1 MATRD
6 HVATPSQPCNRLH
19 MLPYWPPPGTH
30 ASRHPGKTI
39 ESQRQTTSIRVYKY
53 CIFCIPLLFS
63 NTCARNQDPLK
74 PGSPPHESNL
84 STIQNCFIQLSPHDL
99 SLPALL
105 QSNDMGNLSLL
116 SVYSQHPFFMDPMQR
131 PQTSRV
137 ASVPVHTGVDRPTVR
152 SRTRTPGP
160 AESWK
165 TSSRP
170 GAPRSRG
177 PCRVRPASWRPA
189 SSRTC

>member
-1 MATRD
+1 MQRSTQ
-6 HVATPSQPCNRLH
+6 VVQPCNRLH
-19 MLPYWPPPGTH
+19 TLRYWPPPGIH

-39 ESQRQTTSIRVYKY
+39 ESKRQSTSMCEYKY

-74 PGSPPHESNL
+74 PGSPLHESNL
-84 STIQNCFIQLSPHDL
+84 STIQNSFIQLSLHDL
-99 SLPALL
+99 SLTALL
-105 QSNDMGNLSLL
+105 QSNHMGNLSPL
-116 SVYSQHPFFMDPMQR
+116 SVYSQHPFFMDHVQP

-137 ASVPVHTGVDRPTVR
+137 ASVPVHAGVNRPTVR
-152 SRTRTPGP
+152 SRTRTSGP

-170 GAPRSRG
+170 GAPHSRG
-177 PCRVRPASWRPA
+177 PCRVRHQSWRPA